1 MLYAD
6 SPIDASL
13 LSLYVHQN
21 YTQYCDTLEQ
31 CGAESELL
39 SWIDSSG
46 GEIVR
51 RFLHYAETHPICSPF
66 FFLLQWYQANPH
78 RFHVLAL
85 GTLHALPSPVPRRN
99 QKPFKP
105 AFFESLRR
113 EREAEDGVHD
123 VQVWLREVRSLYT

>member
-51 RFLHYAETHPICSPF
+51 RFLHYAEIHLICFIF
-66 FFLLQWYQANPH
+66 FF
-78 RFHVLAL
+78 FFFS
-85 GTLHALPSPVPRRN
+85 GTKQILIGSTSSP
-99 QKPFKP
+99 
-105 AFFESLRR
+105 
-113 EREAEDGVHD
+113 
-123 VQVWLREVRSLYT
+123 